1 MPETNASGTAER
13 LPPEV
18 DRSQEPAALV
28 RRRLIVTFGGLVIL
42 AFAFG
47 IVWLQSSKYEPL
59 TVGMAAPD
67 FSLPDI
73 EGKTVRL
80 SDYRGK
86 VVFVNFWATWC
97 KPCKE
102 EMPSMEILWENFKSE
117 DFVMLAISMDRV
129 TTKKDIPPFIES
141 MNLTFPILT
150 DSWGQ
155 TDKRYKLMGVPETY
169 IIDQNGVL
177 REKVIGPRDWTLKD
191 SVATV
196 VQLLQKQPK
205 SVKAP

>member
-1 MPETNASGTAER
+1 VRPAAA
-13 LPPEV
+13 
-18 DRSQEPAALV
+18 EPAGAPVL
-28 RRRLIVTFGGLVIL
+28 RRRLVVIVGVLAIIAL
-42 AFAFG
+42 AFG
-47 IVWLQSSKYEPL
+47 VVWLQSAKYEPL

-67 FSLPDI
+67 FTLPDMA
-73 EGKTVRL
+73 GKNQQL

-86 VVFVNFWATWC
+86 VIFLNFWATWC

-102 EMPSMEILWENFKSE
+102 EMPSMQVLWDNLKKE

-129 TTKKDIPPFIES
+129 TTTKEISPFVES
-141 MNLTFPILT
+141 LKLTFPILT

-177 REKVIGPRDWTLKD
+177 REKVIGPRDWTRTE
-191 SVATV
+191 SIETI
-196 VQLLQKQPK
+196 VQLLQKQRK
-205 SVKAP
+205 SVRAD